1 MPQTTEVT
9 TLTSPDLDAIRDQVL
24 TAAAAASSKQA
35 TEIAILAVGPLLGIT
50 DYFLLLST
58 SSERQ
63 LNAALDEV
71 EGRLRTEHGRKPM
84 GREGQRDAG
93 WVVLDFGDFVVH
105 AFTAEQ
111 RAVYDLER
119 LWGDAERVPFTD
131 PGAPAGE

>member
-1 MPQTTEVT
+1 MPQTTDAP

-24 TAAAAASSKQA
+24 TAAAAASAKKA

-58 SSERQ
+58 SNERQ
-63 LNAALDEV
+63 LGAALDEV
-71 EGRLRTEHGRKPM
+71 EGRLRTEHGRKPI
-84 GREGQRDAG
+84 GREGQQDAG
-93 WVVLDFGDFVVH
+93 WVCLDFGDFVVH

-119 LWGDAERVPFTD
+119 LWGDAERVPFSD
-131 PGAPAGE
+131 PEPATEE